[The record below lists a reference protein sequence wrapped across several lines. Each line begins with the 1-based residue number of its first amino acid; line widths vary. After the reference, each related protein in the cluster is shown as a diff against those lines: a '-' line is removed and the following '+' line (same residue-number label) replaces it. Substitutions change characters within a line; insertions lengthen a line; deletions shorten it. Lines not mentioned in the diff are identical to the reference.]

1 MPEPGKI
8 IKKMCPFKE
17 GYCARG
23 FCALWTG
30 VMCSFKGIGV
40 VLEEALD
47 ESKKDKNDLGK

>member
-1 MPEPGKI
+1 
-8 IKKMCPFKE
+8 MCPFKE